1 VGVGAVD
8 PAALP
13 AAVGVGVALGAALVA
28 IAAAVGDGD
37 VGDGDGPA
45 AEPHEEIRV
54 APAARIAN
62 QLAPNRI
69 PIVVPPASVA
79 EKYA

>member
-13 AAVGVGVALGAALVA
+13 AAVGVGVALGAAVVA
-28 IAAAVGDGD
+28 IAAVVGDGV

-45 AEPHEEIRV
+45 AEPHEEIRI

-62 QLAPNRI
+62 QPAPNRI
-69 PIVVPPASVA
+69 PIVVPQLL
-79 EKYA
+79 